1 MCGIVGILFKHAEVQ
16 NFNILLSC
24 LRELQNRGYDSI
36 GISILDETNK
46 SFIIDKKVGTTACDF
61 STNGIAY
68 RNLLGHTRWAT
79 HGGVTVANA
88 HPHLDSIVG
97 GFTLVHNGIIENFK
111 ELRAELEK
119 EGIVMKSE
127 TDSEVFLNLIVKEY
141 LSLETSFY
149 ASEEERIRSAIVNAV
164 NRVEGTYGIVLQ
176 HVNLPETLFCIRKGS
191 PLIIGTDQNNDT
203 LIITSEKQAFPSF
216 ISRYVRLQ
224 TDELVVC
231 RFSNKTLIREFV
243 SSASSRSHPV
253 RTSNISEDPVD
264 LHGSGF
270 RYFTEKEIY
279 DQTMLFTRVSK
290 NGSRIR
296 HKDGLVKLGG
306 LDSVKERL
314 IRCREVHFLGCGTSY
329 HAALV
334 LQYFFIRY
342 GCFESVQC
350 HDASDFDTS
359 YLPRSMD
366 ASTCLIY
373 LSQSG
378 ETRDLLKIHDEVLA
392 CGGALPVTLGII
404 NVVDSVLSSFT
415 DAGAYTNIGKER
427 GVAST
432 KSFTAQILTGLL
444 VLFWFIQSSP
454 SCSLRSGIGAELWS
468 PMHEIDDRMKTFIPE
483 TMRVCSERILPV
495 IRHFQKMFLLGR
507 RVDFYIA
514 KEGALKI
521 KEIAYRWAE
530 AYSSS
535 ALKHGPFALL
545 DKHNLV
551 VFVLSDDEPENVK
564 KVMNSI
570 QEVKARGSTILLIT
584 NNDIIAATNNQ
595 ENLHH
600 LSIPRHPFGYL
611 FATVALQI
619 IAYVLS
625 VDTGIN
631 PDFPRNL
638 AKVVTVE

>member
-36 GISILDETNK
+36 GISILDEVHHQ
-46 SFIIDKKVGTTACDF
+46 FLIDKKVGTTACDF
-61 STNGIAY
+61 FSRGSH

-88 HPHLDSIVG
+88 HPHLDSIFG
-97 GFTLVHNGIIENFK
+97 EFTLVHNGIIENFK
-111 ELRAELEK
+111 ELRDELEK
-119 EGIVMKSE
+119 DGIMMKSE
-127 TDSEVFLNLIVKEY
+127 TDSEVLLNIIVKEY
-141 LSLETSFY
+141 TESPMGPH
-149 ASEEERIRSAIVNAV
+149 EERIRSAILRAV
-164 NRVEGTYGIVLQ
+164 ERVEGTYGIVVQNL
-176 HVNLPETLFCIRKGS
+176 HLPETLFCIRKGS
-191 PLIIGTDQNNDT
+191 PLIIGTDQEQNT

-216 ISRYVRLQ
+216 ITRYVRLQ

-231 RFSNKTLIREFV
+231 RFSNKTLIREFI
-243 SSASSRSHPV
+243 SSSSSRSQVIKKGPEE
-253 RTSNISEDPVD
+253 ED
-264 LHGSGF
+264 LMSSGF
-270 RYFTEKEIY
+270 QYFTEKEIY
-279 DQTMLFTRVSK
+279 DQASLFTRVSK
-290 NGSRIR
+290 HGSRIR
-296 HKDGLVKLGG
+296 CKDGLVKLGG
-306 LDSVKERL
+306 LDSVQKHL
-314 IRCREVHFLGCGTSY
+314 TRCRTVHFLGCGTSY

-334 LQYFFIRY
+334 LQYFFILY
-342 GCFESVQC
+342 GCFDAVHC
-350 HDASDFDTS
+350 HDASDFDIS

-366 ASTCLIY
+366 ASTCLIF

-378 ETRDLLKIHDEVLA
+378 ETRDLLKLHAEIQNQSDNA
-392 CGGALPVTLGII
+392 PMTLGII
-404 NVVDSVLSSFT
+404 NVVDSVLSSLT
-415 DAGAYTNIGKER
+415 DAGAYTNVGKER

-432 KSFTAQILTGLL
+432 KAFTAQILTGLL
-444 VLFWFIQSSP
+444 VLFWFIQNSP
-454 SCSLRSGIGAELWS
+454 SCSACSGIGAELWT
-468 PMHEIDDRMKTFIPE
+468 PMHEIDDRMKIFIPE
-483 TMRVCSERILPV
+483 TFKTCREQLLPA
-495 IRHFQKMFLLGR
+495 IRSFEKMFLLGR
-507 RVDFYIA
+507 HVDFYIA

-545 DKHNLV
+545 DTDNLV
-551 VFVLSDDEPENVK
+551 VFVLSNHEPENVK

-570 QEVKARGSTILLIT
+570 QEVRARGSTILLLT
-584 NNDIIAATNNQ
+584 NDDIASTIDANHG
-595 ENLHH
+595 LLH
-600 LSIPRHPFGYL
+600 LSIPKHPFAYL

-625 VDTGIN
+625 IDSGIN

>member
-36 GISILDETNK
+36 GISILDESHNK
-46 SFIIDKKVGTTACDF
+46 FMIDKRIGTTSCNF
-61 STNGIAY
+61 CSQGAY

-79 HGGVTVANA
+79 HGGVTVENA
-88 HPHLDSIVG
+88 HPHLDSILEE
-97 GFTLVHNGIIENFK
+97 FTMVHNGIIENYK
-111 ELRAELEK
+111 ELRTELEN
-119 EGIVMKSE
+119 ECGIVMKSE
-127 TDSEVFLNLIVKEY
+127 TDSEVFLNLIVREY
-141 LSLETSFY
+141 VKSFS
-149 ASEEERIRSAIVNAV
+149 ATQEERVRTGILSALE
-164 NRVEGTYGIVLQ
+164 RVEGTYGIVLQ
-176 HVNLPETLFCIRKGS
+176 NVHLPETLFCIRKGS
-191 PLIIGTDQNNDT
+191 PLLIGTDQENNT

-224 TDELVVC
+224 TDELVIC
-231 RFSNKTLIREFV
+231 RFSNQTLIREFI
-243 SSASSRSHPV
+243 SSPRSHAV
-253 RTSNISEDPVD
+253 KDKISEDTATLD
-264 LHGSGF
+264 TF
-270 RYFTEKEIY
+270 RYFTEKEIF
-279 DQTMLFTRVSK
+279 DQTSLFYRVSK

-296 HKDGLVKLGG
+296 DKDGLVKLGG
-306 LDSVKERL
+306 LDAVRSRL
-314 IRCREVHFLGCGTSY
+314 LLCRSVHFLGCGTSH

-334 LQYFFIRY
+334 LQHFFIRY
-342 GCFESVQC
+342 GCFDSVHC
-350 HDASDFDTS
+350 HDASDFDIS
-359 YLPRSMD
+359 YFPRSID
-366 ASTCLIY
+366 ASTCVIF

-378 ETRDLLKIHDEVLA
+378 ETRDLLKIYDEIQ
-392 CGGALPVTLGII
+392 GGPTTLGII
-404 NVVDSVLSSFT
+404 NVVDSVLSSLT

-444 VLFWFIQSSP
+444 VLFWFIQNSS
-454 SCSLRSGIGAELWS
+454 SCSACSNIGAELWN
-468 PMHEIDDRMKTFIPE
+468 PMHEIDDQMKIFIPQ
-483 TMRVCSERILPV
+483 TMLSCRTLVLPA
-495 IRHFQKMFLLGR
+495 IRHFQKMFILGR
-507 RVDFYIA
+507 HIDFYIA

-545 DKHNLV
+545 DNDNLV
-551 VFVLSDDEPENVK
+551 VFVLSYDEPENIR

-570 QEVKARGSTILLIT
+570 QEVHARGSTILLIT
-584 NNDIIAATNNQ
+584 QDELIPSFQATDKII
-595 ENLHH
+595 H
-600 LSIPRHPFGYL
+600 LSLPKHPFAYL

-625 VDTGIN
+625 VDAGIN